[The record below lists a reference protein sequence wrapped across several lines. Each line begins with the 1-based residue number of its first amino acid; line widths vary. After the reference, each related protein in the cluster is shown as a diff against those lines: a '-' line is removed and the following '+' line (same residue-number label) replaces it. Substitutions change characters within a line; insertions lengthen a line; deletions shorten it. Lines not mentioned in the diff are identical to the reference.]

1 MTFDNQGTVQ
11 ATTGTLTIGSLNQL
25 SGTKLTG
32 GTWIASGTGRLVVP
46 GGNLTEND
54 GSITLSGSGTFAQ
67 LAGLATNSGSL
78 SLLAGNSLTITPTGG
93 SLASPGKLLAGPGAL
108 LSVTGNLTLSSPSSV
123 TIQLGGP
130 TSSLFG
136 TLSVSGTA
144 TLTGA
149 LDVTRVNDFLP
160 SQAETFSFL
169 TAGIESGQFASV
181 VNLTPIDGYTYSASY
196 VPSGTASIVV
206 GTIPSIEAVAQL
218 FYNNSKFDANTPG
231 VSTSD
236 DGAIAPDKV
245 AYLPGAGTATSV
257 NVSSYNKGING
268 IMVDLQGGG
277 THGSISVANILSD
290 FTFKMGNNNTPSTWA
305 TAPSPISVSVRA
317 GAGVG
322 GSDRVELIWA
332 DNAIKETWLEVE
344 VLATADTGLPALATS
359 GTLAGVG
366 DVFFFGSAVGD
377 DFTGE
382 TTIAFTNATDDLD
395 ARNHPGVATITNI
408 YDYNKDGFV
417 NASDSLIARGNPGSI
432 RFINISNPPSAPDA
446 DPNASPSASPSV
458 TTAATPTTSNGDSG
472 IASALTALA
481 TTNVSSGPIPGWIA
495 SRLSN
500 VNLTTGVAAT
510 IIDDLAKAAAGQ
522 GLEAKLA
529 KTILVD
535 ADKVADVL
543 NLDDALLDSVLDD
556 LGLQLH

>member
-1 MTFDNQGTVQ
+1 M
-11 ATTGTLTIGSLNQL
+11 
-25 SGTKLTG
+25 
-32 GTWIASGTGRLVVP
+32 
-46 GGNLTEND
+46 
-54 GSITLSGSGTFAQ
+54 
-67 LAGLATNSGSL
+67 
-78 SLLAGNSLTITPTGG
+78 
-93 SLASPGKLLAGPGAL
+93 
-108 LSVTGNLTLSSPSSV
+108 TGNLTLSSPSSV

-268 IMVDLQGGG
+268 IMVNLEAPGN
-277 THGSISVANILSD
+277 HSSISLANILND
-290 FTFKMGNNNTPSTWA
+290 FTFKVGNNNTPSTWA

-332 DNAIKETWLEVE
+332 DNAIKETWLEVI
-344 VLATADTGLPALATS
+344 VKANSDTGLAQEAGEPT
-359 GTLAGVG
+359 GVG
-366 DVFFFGSAVGD
+366 DVFFFGNASAD
-377 DFTGE
+377 DFNGE

-395 ARNHPGVATITNI
+395 ARAHAGVATITNI

-417 NASDSLIARGNPGSI
+417 NASDSLAARTTGSI
-432 RFINISNPPSAPDA
+432 RFIKIANPPSAGCRSERELECGA
-446 DPNASPSASPSV
+446 GSRGGFRASERCRWWQHRHCIGAHRLGDDERVERSATGLDRQPLQQHQPEHWHRGDDHRRPGQGGRRQRPGGQAGQNHPHRRRQSRRRPKPRRHPARQRAGGTRAAVIGWHHSQSRTRNSLARYA
-458 TTAATPTTSNGDSG
+458 TTPPVQS
-472 IASALTALA
+472 LTAMNNQQPLM
-481 TTNVSSGPIPGWIA
+481 N
-495 SRLSN
+495 N
-500 VNLTTGVAAT
+500 
-510 IIDDLAKAAAGQ
+510 
-522 GLEAKLA
+522 
-529 KTILVD
+529 
-535 ADKVADVL
+535 
-543 NLDDALLDSVLDD
+543 
-556 LGLQLH
+556 